1 MVKNKTSVYLGSKR
15 NCHRSRIDLI
25 FPFKSQIKKDIIT
38 EAYKSRSVDLS
49 SQSVNQVRE
58 SGRLHSAF
66 A

>member
-1 MVKNKTSVYLGSKR
+1 MVKNKTCAYLGSKR
-15 NCHRSRIDLI
+15 NCQRSRII
-25 FPFKSQIKKDIIT
+25 FLFKSQIKKIIIA

-49 SQSVNQVRE
+49 SQSANQIRE